1 MTSLLP
7 VEVAVENSLN
17 IYIWFLHVPKSPC
30 ICFEGQGGLIW
41 GRGVVLQKV
50 HAFGLERVYA
60 YTFST
65 YRKLFCRL
73 G

>member
-17 IYIWFLHVPKSPC
+17 IYIWFLHVPVSMHLSRGTGRANLG
-30 ICFEGQGGLIW
+30 EGCGLTKGARFW
-41 GRGVVLQKV
+41 VGKGVCL
-50 HAFGLERVYA
+50 H
-60 YTFST
+60 TFST